1 MPSIIAWTI
10 WSSIVFIAFSV
21 WGLLMFYAHRST
33 LETEARKRFAVASG
47 VYLLGWLVLAFVLG
61 SAGVFQA
68 TPSRAFS
75 PVAVGIAVAVLTG
88 MFLLFRSS
96 TLNAVFAAI
105 PLPRLVGVQLY
116 RVLGLNFLVLY
127 ALGSLPA
134 EFAIPAGVGDVV
146 VGLTAPEIGRAH
158 V

>member
-10 WSSIVFIAFSV
+10 SSSIVLIAFSV

-33 LETEARKRFAVASG
+33 LETEARKRFAIASG
-47 VYLLGWLVLAFVLG
+47 VYLLGWLVLVFVLG

-75 PVAVGIAVAVLTG
+75 PVAVGIAVAVLTW
-88 MFLLFRSS
+88 MFLLSRSS
-96 TLNAVFAAI
+96 TLNVVISAI
-105 PLPRLVGVQLY
+105 PLPWLVGVQLY

-127 ALGSLPA
+127 ALGLVPA
-134 EFAIPAGVGDVV
+134 EFSVSLGF
-146 VGLTAPEIGRAH
+146 
-158 V
+158 